1 MLFLNTTSLGLLC
14 KASTFLRS
22 FLPSFLRISFKH
34 CSWAYALM
42 ERLNLVHQQQ
52 PKELPHCSGTTP
64 KALAPW
70 PSSTSELL
78 LLLV

>member
-1 MLFLNTTSLGLLC
+1 MQSQHFPQL
-14 KASTFLRS
+14 
-22 FLPSFLRISFKH
+22 LPSFLRISFKH

-42 ERLNLVHQQQ
+42 ERLNLALNLVHQQQ